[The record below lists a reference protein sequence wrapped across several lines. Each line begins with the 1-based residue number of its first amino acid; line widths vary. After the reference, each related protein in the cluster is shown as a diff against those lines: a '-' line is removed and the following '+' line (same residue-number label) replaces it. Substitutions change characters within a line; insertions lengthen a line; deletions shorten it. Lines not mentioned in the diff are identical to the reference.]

1 MWTVGFFGF
10 FCFVGLGDG
19 TVFIGHRKDDD
30 DFNWHHC
37 EFIYW
42 QIYIYICLCRY
53 RMYILPVCCIY
64 FMSSSCPKISFGVK
78 ESHWS
83 EQACT
88 GITFPPH
95 DLILHHFA
103 PTSCTNRIALIPLF
117 KKKKRE
123 KSESSNS
130 TWTPT
135 CCLLFTSKMTL
146 SPDLEEIPL
155 TCLWSATETWK
166 WRNLCCDVLNFKGE
180 IRDFF
185 LFEISSDGKL
195 RLKDNGYE
203 YIWWCWGFKGP
214 DLVFKIRSSKL
225 VFFGWGVV
233 NLCKS
238 CGTSFQPSR
247 CGNTSNI
254 SVTDG
259 PR

>member
-117 KKKKRE
+117 KKKNGKNLSLR
-123 KSESSNS
+123 
-130 TWTPT
+130 TVPGPQHVVCFLHQRWHCPLTLRRY
-135 CCLLFTSKMTL
+135 LLHAFEALQKPGS
-146 SPDLEEIPL
+146 EEISAVMSS
-155 TCLWSATETWK
+155 TSRVKSVISSCLRFPQTENCDWK
-166 WRNLCCDVLNFKGE
+166 TMGMNIFGDVGDSKVQIWFSKSDLPNL
-180 IRDFF
+180 FF
-185 LFEISSDGKL
+185 L
-195 RLKDNGYE
+195 
-203 YIWWCWGFKGP
+203 
-214 DLVFKIRSSKL
+214 V
-225 VFFGWGVV
+225 GV
-233 NLCKS
+233 
-238 CGTSFQPSR
+238 
-247 CGNTSNI
+247 
-254 SVTDG
+254 
-259 PR
+259 